1 MRRQKNASVMKKDVK
16 ALCGDETEFARQTFE
31 KTYKGIVLEVPT
43 SDDGEDDDD
52 DDDTDIRTVTS
63 VCFNSS
69 SKRNER
75 CWYAR
80 TDIAREG
87 EACKASTEKYE
98 SAELNDVLNIKIASK
113 GLGTYIKLF
122 NDNEKVRMAFG
133 TPGIDE

>member
-1 MRRQKNASVMKKDVK
+1 MKKDVK
-16 ALCGDETEFARQTFE
+16 ALCGDASEVARQTFE
-31 KTYKGIVLEVPT
+31 KTYKGIVLEVLT
-43 SDDGEDDDD
+43 SDDGEDDDE
-52 DDDTDIRTVTS
+52 DDTEIRIVTS
-63 VCFNSS
+63 MYFNKS

-98 SAELNDVLNIKIASK
+98 SAELNDVLNVKITSK